1 MRSAVPLLVLRRFV
15 PCLLAFVIPG
25 VAGFESHAQQIIQPW
40 NAPHFSVPAK
50 DLYQAASEATTADG
64 ANVTLFDDD
73 ESFSFDEAGRLTH
86 VGHYIYKVLTAK
98 GAEGWDSLSVGW
110 DPWHEVRPVIRARVI
125 EPDYSEH
132 NLDPSAITEEP
143 ARGGDYK
150 TYSDGKRL
158 RAPLPAIAP
167 GVVVEEEYVE
177 RETEPFFAPG
187 RVGRAFFG
195 HEEVP
200 VSHSMAVFEAP
211 SSLSVRVE
219 PLFLPGVPPKR
230 VEANGKVTTTYEIG
244 PLEGVEARDANLP
257 SDTYVFPE

>member
-1 MRSAVPLLVLRRFV
+1 MPLPVLRRFV
-15 PCLLAFVIPG
+15 SCFLALAIPG
-25 VAGFESHAQQIIQPW
+25 VAGFESRAQQNIQPW

-50 DLYQAASEATTADG
+50 DLYRAASEVATPDG

-86 VGHYIYKVLTAK
+86 VGHYVYKVLTAK

-132 NLDPSAITEEP
+132 NLDPTAITEEP

-150 TYSDGKRL
+150 TFSDGKRL
-158 RAPLPAIAP
+158 HAPLPAIAP
-167 GVVVEEEYVE
+167 GSVVEEEYFE

-195 HEEVP
+195 HDDVP
-200 VSHSMAVFEAP
+200 VSHSRAVFEAP
-211 SSLSVRVE
+211 VSL
-219 PLFLPGVPPKR
+219 PLRIETRLLPGVNPNR
-230 VEANGKVTTTYEIG
+230 VEANGRVTTTYEIG
-244 PLEGVEARDANLP
+244 SLEGVEARDANLTVRCVCF
-257 SDTYVFPE
+257 S